1 MTNEESRMTHGQR
14 YQAAQDWRT
23 AQSCIVAA
31 IVGLC
36 FLVSAL
42 EPMLI

>member
-1 MTNEESRMTHGQR
+1 MTNEEPRMTHGQR
-14 YQAAQDWRT
+14 YQAAQDWH
-23 AQSCIVAA
+23 AVQSCIVAA
-31 IVGLC
+31 IIGLY